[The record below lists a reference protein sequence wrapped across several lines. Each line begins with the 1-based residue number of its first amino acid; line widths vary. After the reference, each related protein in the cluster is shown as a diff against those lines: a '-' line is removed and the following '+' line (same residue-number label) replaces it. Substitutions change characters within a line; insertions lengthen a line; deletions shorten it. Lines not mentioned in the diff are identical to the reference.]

1 MKEHLMKEQGAM
13 NEQGTMKEQGH
24 GHCPLDSERTRGQL
38 KTKGQ

>member
-24 GHCPLDSERTRGQL
+24 GHCPLDSERTRGN
-38 KTKGQ
+38 